1 MKARPTPP
9 APEGPDYTALRRL
22 SVKALKVKLEP
33 GRELKID
40 LPSTLPKL
48 ALVRQAIRRFTK
60 TCKLPSLIVDK
71 IELAVDEAVAN
82 AVEHAYPD
90 REDGLVQVKAWRE
103 PRRFSVSVRDYG
115 KGYNAKPVSFA
126 AIRKVMRNH
135 LRRGMGRYL
144 MRQCMDIV
152 QYTTLPQQY
161 NETFM
166 VKRLPR

>member
-1 MKARPTPP
+1 MISP
-9 APEGPDYTALRRL
+9 AVDYTALRKQ
-22 SVKALKVKLEP
+22 SVRAMKLKLEP
-33 GRELKID
+33 GKELRID

-48 ALVRQAIRRFTK
+48 AQVRQAIRRFTK
-60 TCKLPSLIVDK
+60 TCKLPALIVDK

-82 AVEHAYPD
+82 AVEHAYPE
-90 REDGLVQVKAWRE
+90 REDGLVQVRAWRE
-103 PRRFSVSVRDYG
+103 RRRFSVAIRDYG
-115 KGYNAKPVSFA
+115 KGYDPKPVSFS

-152 QYTTLPQQY
+152 KYVSVPQQY

-166 VKRLPR
+166 VKRLLR